1 MRRYLILSLSLLATA
16 PALADDDTAL
26 PSDKRELVIACT
38 AYTMAEEQYH
48 TAAKAGKVDAAR
60 AKRAGIDWVGE
71 ARKIGGDNWQS
82 DVGTAVLISAADSDD
97 IFAAKLNRCIA
108 LAGE

>member
-1 MRRYLILSLSLLATA
+1 MLRYLILFLTAGFTLPAVADSDAT
-16 PALADDDTAL
+16 L
-26 PSDKRELVIACT
+26 PSDKRELAIAC
-38 AYTMAEEQYH
+38 AGYTMAEEQYH
-48 TAAKAGKVDAAR
+48 TAAKAGQVDAAR